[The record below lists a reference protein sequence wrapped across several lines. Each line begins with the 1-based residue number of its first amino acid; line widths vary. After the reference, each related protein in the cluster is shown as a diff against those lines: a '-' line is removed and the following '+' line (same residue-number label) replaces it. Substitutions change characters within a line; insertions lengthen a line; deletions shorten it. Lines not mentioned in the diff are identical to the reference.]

1 MSHQKRNDNN
11 IKGNGRV
18 LSIQSHVVS
27 GYVGNKAAVFPL
39 QLLGFEVDIINS
51 VHFSN
56 HTGYPHSFEGDV
68 MNGEQLRR
76 LMSGLERNDLLHEIR
91 HVLTGYIGSATFLR
105 EVLRIVTDLKSR
117 TPGVR
122 YVCDPVLGD
131 NNKLYVPQELVEV
144 YRNEIIPNA
153 DVVTPNQFEVEQLTG
168 IHLKN
173 LEDAKTACCC
183 LHSVGPEIV
192 IITSLEGLE
201 GSNDEMMTIFASRR
215 GICASQ
221 ETEQWKIDFPT
232 IKGRYTGT
240 GDLCAALFL
249 AWTPPNN
256 DEGCSDFSF
265 SQSLEKVVAT
275 MQCVIQRT
283 CDASEVAGSLDSVA
297 ARELKLIASKAD
309 IEQPPIKYK
318 AFKV

>member
-1 MSHQKRNDNN
+1 MSHDSDN
-11 IKGNGRV
+11 IRGRV

-56 HTGYPHSFEGDV
+56 HTGYPQSFEGDV

-76 LMSGLERNDLLHEIR
+76 LISGLERNNLLQETR

-105 EVLRIVTDLKSR
+105 EVLRIVTKLKSR
-117 TPGVR
+117 IPALR

-131 NNKLYVPQELVEV
+131 NDKLYVPQELVQV
-144 YRNEIIPNA
+144 YRDEIIPNA
-153 DVVTPNQFEVEQLTG
+153 DIVTPNQFEVEQLTG
-168 IHLKN
+168 ILIEN
-173 LEDAKTACCC
+173 IGDAKLACCC
-183 LHSVGPEIV
+183 LHNMGPEIV

-201 GSNDEMMTIFASRR
+201 GNNNGRIMTILASRR
-215 GICASQ
+215 NKCDQGDEI
-221 ETEQWKIDFPT
+221 WKIEFPV

-249 AWTPPNN
+249 AWTSPDNVENN
-256 DEGCSDFSF
+256 KTFL

-283 CDASEVAGSLDSVA
+283 CDASEGSVTEESRSSVA
-297 ARELKLIASKAD
+297 ARELKLIASKVD
-309 IEQPPIKYK
+309 IEQPPVKYK